1 MGVGIPLPKQKQTSS
16 NGKTNDSKPFNVG
29 SIPTVCAIFSHS
41 SMDRTTSYELV
52 NWGSSPHVK
61 TIKMTQ

>member
-1 MGVGIPLPKQKQTSS
+1 MRSTQGGNLVSKTKKEVSITS
-16 NGKTNDSKPFNVG
+16 GR
-29 SIPTVCAIFSHS
+29 AIFSHS

-61 TIKMTQ
+61 TNILT